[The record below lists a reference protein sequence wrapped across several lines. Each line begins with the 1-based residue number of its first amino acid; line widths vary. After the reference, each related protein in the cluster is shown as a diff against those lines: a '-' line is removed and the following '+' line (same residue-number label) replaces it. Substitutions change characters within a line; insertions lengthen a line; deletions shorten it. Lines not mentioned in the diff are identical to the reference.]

1 MEPFQ
6 AQKNKTNYQG
16 RLRVGLSYKSCFHDR
31 AIALQAG
38 FTLHEAVIA
47 LGIISVLSL
56 TAVGMQDLLRRN
68 QLITQA
74 NLLIGH
80 LNLTRSESIKRGET
94 VTLCKSNTGTNCTR
108 SSEWHEGWII
118 FADKN
123 GNHVVDADEAIIQIQ
138 QPLANGYTLKFGAL
152 TPNYVT
158 YKPDG
163 FGGSNGTFTFCH
175 KQRTIKP
182 KTVVL
187 YWTGRARISDKSDFN
202 DCG

>member
-1 MEPFQ
+1 LENFQ
-6 AQKNKTNYQG
+6 TPKNKKPTI
-16 RLRVGLSYKSCFHDR
+16 RDDCVGLSYKSYFHNR
-31 AIALQAG
+31 AIALQLG

-47 LGIISVLSL
+47 LGIISGLSL
-56 TAVGMQDLLRRN
+56 MAVSMQDLLRRN
-68 QLITQA
+68 HLITQA
-74 NLLIGH
+74 NLLISH
-80 LNLTRSESIKRGET
+80 LNFTRSEAIKRGET

-123 GNHVVDADEAIIQIQ
+123 GNHLVDADEAIIRIQ